1 MTNNTD
7 RADFIDYLENT
18 LIPDLKESGRV
29 MTAEDFE
36 TAVAFM
42 RVAPGDPVTTLTTVT
57 DAGCNTI
64 IGDDEY
70 SLLVEE
76 TGNTFLVLSSYLEQ
90 DVDCIVSPY
99 GNGRLELFG

>member
-42 RVAPGDPVTTLTTVT
+42 RVAPGDPVTTPTTVT
-57 DAGCNTI
+57 EVGHTVCIN
-64 IGDDEY
+64 GDDY
-70 SLLVEE
+70 SLLVED
-76 TGNTFLVLSSYLEQ
+76 TGCTFLVLSSYLEQ
-90 DVDCIVSPY
+90 DVDSVVSPY
-99 GNGRLELFG
+99 CNGKLDWIG